1 MADNEDKTTKDTPTK
16 IKRDDPV
23 KVEAILPS
31 EFGLQTHR
39 FKTYNAILPTGVGER
54 ELKRTE
60 LWNHVAPQLNMFDE
74 IRAIAEDG
82 SYVADL
88 IVIYKFGN
96 QVKVQVK
103 QFTQLEQ
110 IDYSQ
115 ESGMGRYGVKQ
126 RGQSKWCIIDSDSG
140 AVIEQNI
147 ATQTLALK
155 RLTEFLSTLAA

>member
-1 MADNEDKTTKDTPTK
+1 
-16 IKRDDPV
+16 
-23 KVEAILPS
+23 
-31 EFGLQTHR
+31 
-39 FKTYNAILPTGVGER
+39 
-54 ELKRTE
+54 
-60 LWNHVAPQLNMFDE
+60 MFDE

-82 SYVADL
+82 SFVADL

-110 IDYSQ
+110 IDYST
-115 ESGMGRYGVKQ
+115 ESGMGRYSVKQ
-126 RGQSKWCIIDSDSG
+126 RGQSKWCIVDSDSG